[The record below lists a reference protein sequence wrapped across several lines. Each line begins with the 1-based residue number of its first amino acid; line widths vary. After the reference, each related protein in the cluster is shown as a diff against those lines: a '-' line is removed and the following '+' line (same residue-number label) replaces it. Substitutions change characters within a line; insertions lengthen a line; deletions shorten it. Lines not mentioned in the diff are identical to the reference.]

1 MPTVTT
7 NIGLYLFGHGVF
19 PRIESHAS
27 VAKIVPLRK
36 NLPHHTAGFFSVLRF
51 SKSYRIRVSL
61 IKDTESGVI
70 RISCSNTSV

>member
-36 NLPHHTAGFFSVLRF
+36 NLPLHTAGFFLFFDFRKV
-51 SKSYRIRVSL
+51 IG
-61 IKDTESGVI
+61 SG
-70 RISCSNTSV
+70 